1 MLAEMPFETK
11 RNKEGENGD
20 QHGQLT
26 ADVGG
31 RAELGGHLWVDVDHD
46 LLLLGH
52 LGVALL
58 DLVDHPGLERL
69 ADHGGADVDDPL
81 LGRLRQVRVIR
92 HVGGD
97 VGVLHGELGDIL
109 EVEALVLRHV
119 DRLDRP
125 ILHVRLLA
133 GGDVLQKVDRGVV
146 WSMEKVSRSGG
157 KHLPNG
163 GSYTSHSCAR
173 KV

>member
-1 MLAEMPFETK
+1 MPFETK

-81 LGRLRQVRVIR
+81 LRRLRQVWVVG

-119 DRLDRP
+119 DRLHLVFR
-125 ILHVRLLA
+125 HVSLLPRE
-133 GGDVLQKVDRGVV
+133 DVLEEVDRDVV
-146 WSMEKVSRSGG
+146 
-157 KHLPNG
+157 
-163 GSYTSHSCAR
+163 
-173 KV
+173 